1 MRSINFYNL
10 YSLLAA
16 KVLLLASTST
26 TNAFLLG
33 SWKSISPLENL
44 FDKSGLSFDEFSNK
58 LSISNT
64 SLINLFD
71 ANKGNELSKK
81 EKVKIVENQVKETIK
96 QFSELLQKDGIMPT
110 QAKEIA
116 ENGIANAIKLQ
127 KINLSN
133 KSDLNII
140 KKEIEKIIL
149 ENGTFKPNNI
159 AQLSEDII
167 SNLQEA
173 NISLESNKAE
183 KSSEKTLQETKD
195 ILTQKSS
202 EANESFSDTSLNNS
216 TVDIGNQVGDAPLPL
231 YYYAGIPFGLLALG
245 GGSGGGS
252 GSSQVGGSG
261 ASQVFS
267 TINANV
273 IKGPVGNALVFLD
286 YDKDGV
292 LDTNEPFTRTD
303 SDGGFS
309 LTPSQSYNIV
319 ATTDS
324 KSLDY
329 SSGTIIS
336 GLTKVA
342 PEGAKVVTLNTTL
355 MQNGNFSSA
364 DIIEI
369 LGLPDIDPL
378 TFNPYASGVDSNK
391 ALEVEKISHKTL
403 NAVGGFAAVAEGAG
417 ASKSDAYA
425 TSLNSMV
432 KVLNSIKADPSKLS
446 LDLNSAAGIAL
457 LKNQIAT
464 DLGSV
469 AGVDINAFNA
479 LATDTETAIINVN
492 NKVDSTTDL
501 TSDTAKNTFSV
512 GSALFDQLKAAGL
525 AEKTSAGSGAANITL
540 KDVANVNTAALN
552 KPPTDISLS
561 SATIA
566 ENANSLVVGT
576 LTTTDTDQNSGATFN
591 YYLGEISGEDYGGI
605 SINQTNGQ
613 LSLTNQPDYETKTS
627 YTFTLIS
634 KDDGGKSIS
643 KSFTIEVSNA
653 RDTFDEA
660 IVKTSVKYV
669 KQDIY
674 SDLNTL
680 SNNLNS
686 DTKSTS
692 DLLTTVLTD
701 SYVDSLFSQKTDHL
715 WGSANFNSSNTT
727 FALTS
732 NDFTITDSKGYSI
745 KAGFNNFNPTDLSQ
759 IQELVNIDFSDT
771 STWKIDGGFSSLKYA
786 GPNGDILN
794 FSFGDTETVVD
805 VGSNYYSS
813 GGVNKLVIHGKLFT
827 NTVSELLTLAQKVDA
842 FNGERPIK
850 TFDSSNFYDL
860 ADYADGKFTFSGIS
874 VYRDGETKAAAS
886 TKFSGDN
893 FLLMSLEDYTLTL
906 TAEDIAQFQLPAEK
920 LENFGNLTQ
929 QQINDIFKDAYA
941 PANKDASITF
951 SHLEYGDLIKI
962 ETNNVGYDI
971 VAEKGK
977 IPTLSELNTTY
988 GINAAGEHFVH
999 DDDYI
1004 LMSKVNFGN
1013 LDASAVNTQAYFE
1026 GWNSQTLW
1034 LQQIYND
1041 IV

>member
-1 MRSINFYNL
+1 
-10 YSLLAA
+10 
-16 KVLLLASTST
+16 
-26 TNAFLLG
+26 
-33 SWKSISPLENL
+33 
-44 FDKSGLSFDEFSNK
+44 
-58 LSISNT
+58 
-64 SLINLFD
+64 
-71 ANKGNELSKK
+71 
-81 EKVKIVENQVKETIK
+81 
-96 QFSELLQKDGIMPT
+96 
-110 QAKEIA
+110 
-116 ENGIANAIKLQ
+116 
-127 KINLSN
+127 
-133 KSDLNII
+133 
-140 KKEIEKIIL
+140 
-149 ENGTFKPNNI
+149 
-159 AQLSEDII
+159 
-167 SNLQEA
+167 
-173 NISLESNKAE
+173 
-183 KSSEKTLQETKD
+183 
-195 ILTQKSS
+195 
-202 EANESFSDTSLNNS
+202 
-216 TVDIGNQVGDAPLPL
+216 
-231 YYYAGIPFGLLALG
+231 
-245 GGSGGGS
+245 
-252 GSSQVGGSG
+252 
-261 ASQVFS
+261 
-267 TINANV
+267 
-273 IKGPVGNALVFLD
+273 
-286 YDKDGV
+286 
-292 LDTNEPFTRTD
+292 
-303 SDGGFS
+303 
-309 LTPSQSYNIV
+309 
-319 ATTDS
+319 
-324 KSLDY
+324 
-329 SSGTIIS
+329 
-336 GLTKVA
+336 
-342 PEGAKVVTLNTTL
+342 
-355 MQNGNFSSA
+355 
-364 DIIEI
+364 
-369 LGLPDIDPL
+369 
-378 TFNPYASGVDSNK
+378 
-391 ALEVEKISHKTL
+391 
-403 NAVGGFAAVAEGAG
+403 
-417 ASKSDAYA
+417 
-425 TSLNSMV
+425 MV
-432 KVLNSIKADPSKLS
+432 KVLNSIKADQSKLS

-492 NKVDSTTDL
+492 NKVDSTMDL
-501 TSDTAKNTFSV
+501 TSDTTKNTFSV
-512 GSALFDQLKAAGL
+512 RSALFDQLKAAGL

-552 KPPTDISLS
+552 EPPTDISLS

-576 LTTTDTDQNSGATFN
+576 LTTTYTDQNSGAVFN
-591 YYLGEISGEDYGGI
+591 YYLGEISGEDYGSI

-627 YTFTLIS
+627 YTFTLMS

-686 DTKSTS
+686 DTESTL
-692 DLLTTVLTD
+692 DLLTAVLTD
-701 SYVDSLFSQKTDHL
+701 SYVDSLFTNYTSSHS
-715 WGSANFNSSNTT
+715 WGSTAFNSSNTT

-732 NDFTITDSKGYSI
+732 NDFTITDSKGYSV
-745 KAGFNNFNPTDLSQ
+745 KASFNNFNPTDLSQ
-759 IQELVNIDFSDT
+759 IQELVNIDFSST

-813 GGVNKLVIHGKLFT
+813 GGVNKMVIHGKLFT
-827 NTVSELLTLAQKVDA
+827 DTVSDLLTLVQKVNA
-842 FNGERPIK
+842 FNGVTTTR

-906 TAEDIAQFQLPAEK
+906 TAEDIAQFQVPAEK

-929 QQINDIFKDAYA
+929 QQINDILSDAYV
-941 PANKDASITF
+941 PTNKDASITF

-962 ETNNVGYDI
+962 ETDNVGYDI
-971 VAEKGK
+971 IAEKGNF
-977 IPTLSELNTTY
+977 PSWSELNTTY
-988 GINAAGEHFVH
+988 GINSAGEHFVH

-1004 LMSKVNFGN
+1004 LMSKVNFGS
-1013 LDASAVNTQAYFE
+1013 LDASAVDTQAYFE